1 MRNIKIRRLI
11 LNCSFR
17 LAIKKKLEKEY
28 LMHENMWEKYETAFE
43 VLKIAGFGVCLQQR
57 VPI

>member
-17 LAIKKKLEKEY
+17 LVIKKKLEKEY
-28 LMHENMWEKYETAFE
+28 FMYENMWEKYEIVFE
-43 VLKIAGFGVCLQQR
+43 VLKIVGFGVCL
-57 VPI
+57 